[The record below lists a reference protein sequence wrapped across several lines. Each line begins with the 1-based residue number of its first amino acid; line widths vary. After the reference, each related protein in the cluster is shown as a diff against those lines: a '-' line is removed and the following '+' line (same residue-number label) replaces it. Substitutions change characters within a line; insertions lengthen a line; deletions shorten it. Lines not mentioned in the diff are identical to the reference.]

1 MHPSYICYH
10 PAPIPLVNSSSIAP
24 TDLILQLSLHLFVF
38 QFFKGKKTFL
48 SLYPSSCR
56 AFARAR
62 VFLAAGPALLLRGF
76 VAGGGAPL
84 GSGSSS
90 WSSCR
95 KPGSWGACPP
105 GPVRPARPRPFLL
118 RYPEWFAFPPPLD
131 AQVQR
136 GLPSPASP
144 DSESRQHPPGHRLRG
159 LWLRAGSAGCAFRP

>member
-1 MHPSYICYH
+1 MTCALIDWRQEDALCIANL
-10 PAPIPLVNSSSIAP
+10 PAETHLG
-24 TDLILQLSLHLFVF
+24 SLRSQSAAFVWWGLLPAETLRNAC
-38 QFFKGKKTFL
+38 Q
-48 SLYPSSCR
+48 

-62 VFLAAGPALLLRGF
+62 VFLATGPALLLRGF

-95 KPGSWGACPP
+95 KPGSWGACPL

-118 RYPEWFAFPPPLD
+118 PYTEWFAFPPHLD